1 MSGVETES
9 AADGFDVEIH
19 QVGGKHPG
27 GKPIAIGRWT
37 FETPVVRRVVE
48 DALGNEILNACAGK
62 TKLSDAGGHV
72 IVRNDINPE
81 RDADHHFDVC
91 EIDEHF
97 DGNSFDTVV
106 FDPPFDQGQADE
118 HYDGMHASDIGEA
131 RKALAKL
138 VCPGGKLIE
147 LGWNS
152 HSVAAWRDWTRE
164 ELHIFERGPCLKPV
178 FLTVDWN
185 HQPPLIQT
193 DGGRNARSLST
204 ARSRSGEQ
212 IDSGERS
219 R

>member
-1 MSGVETES
+1 MSGVETV
-9 AADGFDVEIH
+9 AATNGFDVEIH

-48 DALGNEILNACAGK
+48 DTLGNEVLNACAGK
-62 TKLSDAGGHV
+62 TQLSEAGNRN
-72 IVRNDINPE
+72 IVRNDINPD
-81 RDADHHFDVC
+81 RDADYHLDVC
-91 EIDEHF
+91 EIDDHF
-97 DGNSFDTVV
+97 EENSFDTVV

-138 VCPGGKLIE
+138 ICPGGKLIE

-152 HSVAAWRDWTRE
+152 HSVAAWRNWTRE

-185 HQPPLIQT
+185 HQTPLVQA
-193 DGGRNARSLST
+193 DGDCNDRSQST
-204 ARSRSGEQ
+204 ATQQSEEVSR
-212 IDSGERS
+212 
-219 R
+219 